1 MKKIGFLLTCMLGFL
16 PGLQA
21 QKTQL
26 AVLKYEGGGDW
37 YANPTALPNLLRFCQ
52 KEMGMNLNSEV
63 AVVEPGSADLFR
75 YPFVHATGHG
85 NFKLS
90 NSDIQQLR
98 VYLLAGGFL
107 HIDDNYGM
115 DSYVRAELKRLFPDK
130 NLEALGR
137 NHPIFKFP
145 YSFPQG
151 LPKIHEHDGKAP
163 EALALMHEGRMLVLY
178 TFECDLGDGWEDP
191 EVHGDSP
198 ETRLKALRMGA
209 NILHWVF
216 GGARF

>member
-1 MKKIGFLLTCMLGFL
+1 MKKSGLFIALMLALLFKLG
-16 PGLQA
+16 A

-63 AVVEPGSADLFR
+63 AVVEPGSAELYR
-75 YPFVHATGHG
+75 YTFVHATGHG

-98 VYLLAGGFL
+98 TYLLAGGFL

-130 NLEALGR
+130 SLEALGR
-137 NHPIFKFP
+137 NHPIFKSP

-216 GGARF
+216 GGK

>member
-1 MKKIGFLLTCMLGFL
+1 MKKSGLFIALMLALLFKLG
-16 PGLQA
+16 A

-63 AVVEPGSADLFR
+63 AVVEPGSAELYR

-98 VYLLAGGFL
+98 TYLLAGGFL

-130 NLEALGR
+130 SLEALGR
-137 NHPIFKFP
+137 NHPIFKSP

-216 GGARF
+216 GGK

>member
-1 MKKIGFLLTCMLGFL
+1 MKKSGLFIALMLALLFKLG
-16 PGLQA
+16 A

-63 AVVEPGSADLFR
+63 AVVEPGSAELYR

-98 VYLLAGGFL
+98 TYLLAGGFL

-130 NLEALGR
+130 SLEALGR
-137 NHPIFKFP
+137 NHPIFKSP

-151 LPKIHEHDGKAP
+151 LPKIHEHDGKGP

-216 GGARF
+216 GGK

>member
-1 MKKIGFLLTCMLGFL
+1 MKKSGLFIALMLALLFKLG
-16 PGLQA
+16 A

-63 AVVEPGSADLFR
+63 AVVEPGSAELYR

-98 VYLLAGGFL
+98 TYLLAGGFL

-130 NLEALGR
+130 SLEALGR
-137 NHPIFKFP
+137 NHPIFKSP

-198 ETRLKALRMGA
+198 ETRLKALRMGV

-216 GGARF
+216 GGK

>member
-1 MKKIGFLLTCMLGFL
+1 
-16 PGLQA
+16 
-21 QKTQL
+21 
-26 AVLKYEGGGDW
+26 
-37 YANPTALPNLLRFCQ
+37 
-52 KEMGMNLNSEV
+52 MNLNSEV
-63 AVVEPGSADLFR
+63 AVVEPGSAELYR

-98 VYLLAGGFL
+98 SYLMAGGFL

-130 NLEALGR
+130 TLEALGR
-137 NHPIFKFP
+137 NHPIFRAP

-163 EALALMHEGRMLVLY
+163 EAFALTHEGRILVLY
-178 TFECDLGDGWEDP
+178 TYECDLGDGWEDP

-198 ETRLKALRMGA
+198 ETRLKALKMGA
-209 NILHWVF
+209 NLLYWVF
-216 GGARF
+216 MH